1 MLLKQVTFPHLNLQN
16 DSVSKLIKFVIL
28 IDFILI
34 LSFLKSLLTRF
45 TRKNLFN
52 DGLKKNRIDVA
63 IILIQ
68 DLIFCDE
75 VINIV

>member
-1 MLLKQVTFPHLNLQN
+1 M
-16 DSVSKLIKFVIL
+16 KFIIL
-28 IDFILI
+28 IDFILK

-52 DGLKKNRIDVA
+52 DGLKKNRTDVA
-63 IILIQ
+63 IIHIQ
-68 DLIFCDE
+68 DLIFCGYIDK

>member
-1 MLLKQVTFPHLNLQN
+1 M
-16 DSVSKLIKFVIL
+16 KFIIS
-28 IDFILI
+28 IDFILK

-45 TRKNLFN
+45 TRKILFN

-68 DLIFCDE
+68 DLIFCGYIDE